1 MPLLSATRAD
11 VFSNARVKQY
21 PHSQVLQVAN
31 EPIFRAAGW
40 EARKREYDV
49 PAKGHGKDPL
59 RAAAVSRA
67 RARAAVRD
75 IALCNRFTHFLT
87 WTLDAALIDRYDADE
102 VKRRVTSMLKNL
114 TFRKG
119 FRYVI
124 VPEFHKDGAIHFHG
138 LCDLG
143 DLPLCPAHNPYTG
156 EQLRTDRG
164 QPVFN
169 MPSWTLGFSTCIPI
183 DENYER
189 TCNYI
194 VKYLSKDAQKIF
206 GKWYLASRNLR
217 KRPDVTLI
225 DGGMDYAGFLE
236 DYPESYEIPL
246 YNDICMVSM
255 QIPTAGGDAR

>member
-1 MPLLSATRAD
+1 MAIMPATRAD
-11 VFSNARVKQY
+11 VFSNARVKLY
-21 PHSQVLQVAN
+21 PNTQVLQVAN

-75 IALCNRFTHFLT
+75 IALCNRFTHFFT
-87 WTLDAALIDRYDADE
+87 WTLDASLIDRYNADE
-102 VKRRVTSMLKNL
+102 VKRRVTAMLKNL

-138 LCDLG
+138 LCILG
-143 DLPLCPAHNPYTG
+143 SVRIEVALHPYTG
-156 EQLRTDRG
+156 KPLTTDRG
-164 QPVFN
+164 QPVYN
-169 MPSWTLGFSTCIPI
+169 MADWTLGFSTCIPI

-194 VKYLSKDAQKIF
+194 VKYLSKDTQKIF
-206 GKWYLASRNLR
+206 GKWYLASRSLI
-217 KRPDVTLI
+217 KRPDIALV
-225 DGGMDYAGFLE
+225 DGGMDYAGFRE
-236 DYPESYEIPL
+236 EYPESYEIPL
-246 YNDICMVSM
+246 YNNICMVAV
-255 QIPTAGGDAR
+255 QFPATGGDS